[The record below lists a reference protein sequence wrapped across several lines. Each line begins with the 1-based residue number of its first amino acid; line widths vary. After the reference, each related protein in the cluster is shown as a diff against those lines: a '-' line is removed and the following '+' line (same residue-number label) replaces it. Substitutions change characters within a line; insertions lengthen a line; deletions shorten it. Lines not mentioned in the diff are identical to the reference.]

1 MQVSAHLREVR
12 LSPQKARLVVDKVR
26 GKTVEQALDILNF
39 LPQKAAYYVAKALN
53 SAIANAENNHG
64 ADIDEL
70 FVREIFVNQG
80 AQLKRIM
87 PRAKGRADRITKP
100 TAHITVTVADANE
113 RD

>member
-1 MQVSAHLREVR
+1 MQVSAHLRDIR

-39 LPQKAAYYVAKALN
+39 LPNKAAYYVAKALN
-53 SAIANAENNHG
+53 SAIANAENNLG

-70 FVREIFVNQG
+70 FVSEIFVNQG
-80 AQLKRIM
+80 AHFKRIM
-87 PRAKGRADRITKP
+87 ARAKGRADRITKP
-100 TAHITVTVADANE
+100 TAHITVTVADTTK